1 MNELEQLGQ
10 QVYFGNDIAA
20 WIKAGLQ
27 FALWFTVLPLVKRLV
42 TSRLKKLSPDK
53 SAAPLELVMSLL
65 KRTTRTFLVVVA
77 SFLALRWLE
86 VPEKLDKYITGVLLF
101 FVWLQVAM
109 WGTATV
115 RFFINQRILL
125 DTRDAKDG
133 SASLNILK
141 FVGVTAVWVLASLLL
156 LANLGIDITALIA
169 GLGVGG
175 IAIALA
181 VQKVLGDL
189 LASLSIALDKPFKV
203 GDFLVVGNEKGTVEH
218 IGIKSTRLRSLD
230 GEQIIMSNA
239 DLLGSR
245 VRNFGLMYERRIVY
259 KLGIVYETPREK
271 IKAVPA
277 IIERAIRAHDK
288 TRFDRAHFVS
298 FGDFSLNYE
307 AVFYVLDPAYGI
319 SMDIQQAI
327 NLEIHEEF
335 EKLGIEFAYPTA
347 VQYNK
352 SLPAASDSSASAQ
365 VPGGAGTA
373 PLR

>member
-1 MNELEQLGQ
+1 MNELEELGQ
-10 QVYFGNDIAA
+10 QVFLGNDLAA
-20 WIKAGLQ
+20 WIKAALQ
-27 FALWFTVLPLVKRLV
+27 FALWFTVLPIVKRFV
-42 TSRLKKLSPDK
+42 TRRLKKLSPDK
-53 SAAPLELVMSLL
+53 SAAPLELVMALL
-65 KRTTRTFLVVVA
+65 KRTTRIFLIVVA

-86 VPEKLDKYITGVLLF
+86 VPEKADKYITGVLLF

-115 RFFINQRILL
+115 RFFVEQRLRL
-125 DTRDAKDG
+125 DAKEG

-141 FVGVTAVWVLASLLL
+141 FVGVTAIWVLAFLLL

-181 VQKVLGDL
+181 VQNVLGDL

-203 GDFLVVGNEKGTVEH
+203 GDFLVIGEEKGTVEH
-218 IGIKSTRLRSLD
+218 IGIKSTRLRSLN

-245 VRNFGLMYERRIVY
+245 VRNFGLLYERRVVY

-271 IKAVPA
+271 IKAVA
-277 IIERAIRAHDK
+277 GIVERAIRAQDK
-288 TRFDRAHFVS
+288 TRFDRSHFVS
-298 FGDFSLNYE
+298 FGDFALNYE
-307 AVFYVLDPAYGI
+307 AVFHVLDPDYGL

-327 NLEIHEEF
+327 NLQIHEEF
-335 EKLGIEFAYPTA
+335 EKLGIEFAYPTT
-347 VQYNK
+347 VQYNRP
-352 SLPAASDSSASAQ
+352 LPS
-365 VPGGAGTA
+365 AGTA
-373 PLR
+373 